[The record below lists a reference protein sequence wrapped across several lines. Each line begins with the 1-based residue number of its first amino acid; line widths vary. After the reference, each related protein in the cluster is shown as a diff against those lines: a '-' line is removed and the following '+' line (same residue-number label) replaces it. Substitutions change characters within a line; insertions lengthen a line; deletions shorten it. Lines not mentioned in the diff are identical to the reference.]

1 MKIAIADDF
10 IESVTPCIPIQWWM
24 RYDVLPFLIIYSTLF
39 SLSLSKSTFHIA
51 LFGIP
56 SILLLHNLIFLL
68 SQWSFSIKMK
78 LGYSEVRN
86 IEQAQFV
93 FVKARK
99 NMGKD
104 KVEPLYRRNRRG
116 QANIIIGGTK
126 FDFNILFFQF
136 QNIIYSYSVEDQS
149 FKRELYPT
157 SGRIGDF
164 VEHKGHS
171 NEDMLMNCLQKWG
184 FNVFEIPIPLFLD
197 LYIENLT
204 APFFVFQ
211 VLCLVLWSLD
221 DYWYYSVLTLFMLM
235 LFEGMMCRQRQ
246 NSLLM
251 LREMRRPPITLY
263 VFRGGQWL
271 SGTSDELV
279 PGDVISLATSGSAT
293 VKMKRD
299 QRKAPVEDLVL
310 PCDALIIK
318 GSCVVNE
325 AMLTGESVPQIKESL
340 ENADIGSDLTA
351 TIDVGFENN
360 TDSSWRR
367 HVVLGGTSLLQHAAA
382 SSEETM
388 TDIDSSSLDMDHPVV
403 KLTKNG
409 LPLSPDRGCTA
420 IVLRTGFATV
430 QGGLMRKIL
439 FAKERVNVNEMETYR
454 FIGVLVIF
462 AAIASGVVLVQ
473 GLKDANRNNFK
484 LILHCIMII
493 TSVVPPELP
502 MELSLAITNSL
513 AALARGL
520 VYCTEPFRLPYA
532 GKLDVLCFDK
542 TGTLTQDKMF
552 LKGVVIA
559 SHMKAQDSETSLG
572 QIFQDNGSLA
582 PTTGPVVD
590 MVIDPVSVTN
600 ASILVSTAMASCHSL
615 ILKDATNSASFVG
628 DPLEIVTLEATGFQ
642 FDTATQATAS
652 HASSRL
658 ILPSFLSADK
668 SVKLV
673 LKHRYPFNSTLKRMS
688 VLTEVTL
695 KPEVYYYSSVTNSV
709 TGLFLFTKGAPEVL
723 APMIADLPADYKTVY
738 LYHMSRGKR
747 VLALAGKKIASSLL
761 SQSVGSEIHKK
772 MTTMIKS
779 REVMETKLTFLGF
792 LIFDCDIKPD
802 SKSVIRELK
811 ESNHKLVMI
820 TGDSPYTATD
830 VALRLGMVAKDK
842 PTVILQT
849 LLNRQGILMI

>member
-1 MKIAIADDF
+1 
-10 IESVTPCIPIQWWM
+10 
-24 RYDVLPFLIIYSTLF
+24 
-39 SLSLSKSTFHIA
+39 
-51 LFGIP
+51 
-56 SILLLHNLIFLL
+56 
-68 SQWSFSIKMK
+68 
-78 LGYSEVRN
+78 
-86 IEQAQFV
+86 
-93 FVKARK
+93 
-99 NMGKD
+99 MGKD

-116 QANIIIGGTK
+116 QANIVVGGTK

-136 QNIIYSYSVEDQS
+136 QNILYSFSVEDKC
-149 FKRELYPT
+149 FKRELYPS

-164 VEHKGHS
+164 IGYKGHA
-171 NEDMLMNCLQKWG
+171 NEDMLVNCLQKWG
-184 FNVFEIPIPLFLD
+184 FNVFEIPVPLFLD

-221 DYWYYSVLTLFMLM
+221 DYWYYSVFTLFMLM

-251 LREMRRPPITLY
+251 LREMRRPPVALL
-263 VFRGGQWL
+263 VFRGSKWL
-271 SGTSDELV
+271 NGTSDELV
-279 PGDVISLATSGSAT
+279 PGDVISLATSGSST
-293 VKMKRD
+293 VKAKRN
-299 QRKAPVEDLVL
+299 QKNVPVEDLVL

-340 ENADIGSDLTA
+340 ENADNGNNPA
-351 TIDVGFENN
+351 AVIDVGFENN

-367 HVVLGGTSLLQHAAA
+367 HVVLGGTTLLQHAALD
-382 SSEETM
+382 SEESEVPST
-388 TDIDSSSLDMDHPVV
+388 TIDPSSVDIDFP
-403 KLTKNG
+403 TPRIPGNG
-409 LPLSPDRGCTA
+409 IPLPPDRGCTA

-462 AAIASGVVLVQ
+462 AVIASGVVLFQ

-559 SHMKAQDSETSLG
+559 AHMKVQDSETSLPL
-572 QIFQDNGSLA
+572 IFRENGSLS
-582 PTTGPVVD
+582 TNDSTITKEMTV
-590 MVIDPVSVTN
+590 DPVSITQ
-600 ASILVSTAMASCHSL
+600 ASVLVSAAMASCHSL

-628 DPLEIVTLEATGFQ
+628 DPLEIVTLESTGFQ
-642 FDTATQATAS
+642 FETALAVGSVTPSQ
-652 HASSRL
+652 ASSRL

-668 SVKLV
+668 MARVA

-688 VLTEVTL
+688 VLAEVTL
-695 KPEVYYYSSVTNSV
+695 KSDGSFTSNSSTDSL

-723 APMIADLPADYKTVY
+723 APMIADLPADYKSVY
-738 LYHMSRGKR
+738 LHHMSRGKR
-747 VLALAGKKIASSLL
+747 VLALAGKKLPSTLYNAPL
-761 SQSVGSEIHKK
+761 SSEIHKK
-772 MTTMIKS
+772 MTSMIKS
-779 REVMETKLTFLGF
+779 RDVMETKLTFLGF
-792 LIFDCDIKPD
+792 LVFDCDIKPD

-830 VALRLGMVAKDK
+830 VALRLGMVAKEK
-842 PTVILQT
+842 PTVILQP
-849 LLNRQGILMI
+849 LANHQGMYILVVIINFIFL